1 VLALEVLALAMRE
14 VLALAVREVLALI
27 ELLVSLRSQ
36 GLLEVCWSQLVAT
49 FVLDDEAPHTI
60 AKV

>member
-1 VLALEVLALAMRE
+1 MRE